1 MKRLKS
7 LGNKKINLMWWV
19 FIDAT
24 GSGRRTSDIW
34 FYPRGIEETKI
45 SLHPLR
51 FGIDLHKSDDPSSM
65 TLCNVYSICTYELPS

>member
-7 LGNKKINLMWWV
+7 VGKKYIYILMWWV

-34 FYPRGIEETKI
+34 VYPRGIEETEI
-45 SLHPLR
+45 SLRPLR
-51 FGIDLHKSDDPSSM
+51 FGID
-65 TLCNVYSICTYELPS
+65 